1 MHKKTIRLLQDSIE
15 ADGPLTN
22 LNTMKKLFTQRLQ
35 KYGIF
40 SNDENNFFIIYAKIL
55 CIKNKIFSK
64 RPFRHLIFGIF

>member
-40 SNDENNFFIIYAKIL
+40 LNDKNNFFIIYVKIL
-55 CIKNKIFSK
+55 CIKNKNFSK

>member
-1 MHKKTIRLLQDSIE
+1 MYKKTIRLLQDSIE

-55 CIKNKIFSK
+55 CIKNKIFPK
-64 RPFRHLIFGIF
+64 RLFRHLIIAIF

>member
-40 SNDENNFFIIYAKIL
+40 SNVENNFFIIYAKIL
-55 CIKNKIFSK
+55 CIKNKIFPK
-64 RPFRHLIFGIF
+64 